1 MDKMNIKKTEIIKSE
16 IFRTPLGIEKELG
29 LWVDRIGES
38 VSSDKPDKLRILG
51 LYAAVY
57 IEKGEGYYISGIASA
72 KNVKAGDVIIVY
84 PKIPTRYY
92 PKDEWKSRWI
102 VWGGPEAER
111 LEETGYLDE
120 VIVHDKNESVK
131 KAYMSLFRIK
141 SREDIESVLERKKI
155 LIQMILDLYRTSKE
169 KTVASQNEVL
179 IEKLIDRITENPCR
193 DYPIVKLASECNL
206 SPTHFRRLFNKYTGS
221 SPKEFILSMKISKA
235 KQLLSEGKSIKE
247 SAELSGFN
255 DIFYFMRAFK
265 KMTGITAGRFNR
277 G

>member
-1 MDKMNIKKTEIIKSE
+1 MDKKNMIKTGIIRSE
-16 IFRTPLGIEKELG
+16 QFRTPLSFEKDLG

-57 IEKGEGYYISGIASA
+57 IEKGEGYYISGTASA
-72 KNVKAGDVIIVY
+72 KNVKAGDVLIVY

-111 LEETGYLDE
+111 LEKTGYLNE
-120 VIVHDKNESVK
+120 VIVHDKNESVR
-131 KAYMSLFRIK
+131 KAHMSLFRIK
-141 SREDIESVLERKKI
+141 SREEIESVLERKKI
-155 LIQMILDLYRTSKE
+155 LIQMILDLYRSSKG
-169 KTVASQNEVL
+169 KTADSPNEIL
-179 IEKLIDRITENPCR
+179 IGKLIDRISENPCR
-193 DYPIVKLASECNL
+193 DYSIVKLASECNL
-206 SPTHFRRLFNKYTGS
+206 SPTHFRRIFDKYTGS

-247 SAELSGFN
+247 VAELSGFN

-265 KMTGITAGRFNR
+265 KMSGITAGRFNR

>member
-1 MDKMNIKKTEIIKSE
+1 MDKKNIKKTEIIKSE

-57 IEKGEGYYISGIASA
+57 IEKGEGYYISGTASA
-72 KNVKAGDVIIVY
+72 KNVKAGDVMIVY
-84 PKIPTRYY
+84 SKIPTRYY
-92 PKDEWKSRWI
+92 PKDEWKSLWI

-111 LEETGYLDE
+111 LERTGYLKE
-120 VIVHDKNESVK
+120 TLVHDKNESVK

-155 LIQMILDLYRTSKE
+155 LIQMILGLYRSSKE
-169 KTVASQNEVL
+169 KTSDSPNEVH
-179 IEKLIDRITENPCR
+179 IGKLIDRISDNPCL
-193 DYPIVKLASECNL
+193 DYSIVKLASECNL
-206 SPTHFRRLFNKYTGS
+206 SPTHFRRLFDKYTGS
-221 SPKEFILSMKISKA
+221 SPKEFILSMKISSA

-247 SAELSGFN
+247 VAELAGFN

-277 G
+277 A